1 MIINQQLAEKIRI
14 MWTNLNEEDKSK
26 ITNLIKMLYNT
37 INSIDNDIIKTQ
49 FKTIL
54 TLIEEKL
61 LVNLEKNNSVI
72 NFKKINNIVNN
83 NNIDSIFSENQINNI
98 IQKINTLNTIIKNY
112 FIKSINIE
120 NKNTDENIIVLLQNI
135 INDIIKLLTK

>member
-1 MIINQQLAEKIRI
+1 